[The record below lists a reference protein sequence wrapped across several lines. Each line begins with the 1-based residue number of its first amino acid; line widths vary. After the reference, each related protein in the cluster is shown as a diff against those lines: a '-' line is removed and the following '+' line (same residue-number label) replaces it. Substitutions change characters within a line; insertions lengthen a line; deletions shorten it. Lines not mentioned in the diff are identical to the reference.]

1 MCCICVHMCE
11 HIRVYVE
18 PRVDIT
24 YVLQSTLYFLR
35 QSLTEQVFTT
45 VPELFVC
52 LSVYVSAWVLRV

>member
-1 MCCICVHMCE
+1 MRE